1 MACCSC
7 SLVRRWGTLFCRSE
21 RNTQNQLNPSA
32 LLSSYVT
39 GDMYVIQVHVPGETE
54 VSLAD
59 AANASLSRSALQ
71 TLALRLIQSEQRKKK
86 VKERESYTK
95 QK

>member
-1 MACCSC
+1 
-7 SLVRRWGTLFCRSE
+7 
-21 RNTQNQLNPSA
+21 
-32 LLSSYVT
+32 
-39 GDMYVIQVHVPGETE
+39 MYVIQVHVPGETE